1 MKTGT
6 SDKGYNIAL
15 TNQQNHLRLNEVV
28 MNVEPYMD
36 NNAKYNRNRIGNA
49 IFKHYREEYEYKKV
63 LSKGEHKI
71 DGKTYKVDKN
81 LYDTVP
87 KDNKKWDIRINKD
100 GKAYVHYKRD
110 FLPETT
116 YPRVNAKKVWKWF

>member
-1 MKTGT
+1 MNTK
-6 SDKGYNIAL
+6 KYYLKENI
-15 TNQQNHLRLNEVV
+15 RLAV
-28 MNVEPYMD
+28 
-36 NNAKYNRNRIGNA
+36 
-49 IFKHYREEYEYKKV
+49 
-63 LSKGEHKI
+63 
-71 DGKTYKVDKN
+71 TYKVDKN